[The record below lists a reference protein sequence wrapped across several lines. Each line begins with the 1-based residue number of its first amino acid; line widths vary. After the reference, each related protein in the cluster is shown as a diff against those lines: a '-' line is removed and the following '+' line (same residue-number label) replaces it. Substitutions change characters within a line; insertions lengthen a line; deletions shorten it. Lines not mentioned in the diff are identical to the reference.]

1 MLHKDTSYLL
11 HLACSLCPGI
21 GPVKFDRLV
30 EYFGNPENI
39 LSADV
44 TVIAQIVGL
53 TISKNLK
60 VMLSELNI
68 DQVIQENKAKK
79 IHIIHRASPSFPK
92 RLLTLSDAPICIF
105 VKSEND
111 PEEIIQEI
119 DDSICVSVIG
129 SRKHTSYGQESTK
142 MIVSGLASSG
152 VIVVSGMALGIDSI
166 AHSSTIESK
175 GKTVA
180 ILGSGVDV
188 IYPKENEQLYNEIL
202 KTGGCIISEF
212 PPGVGPSK
220 GTFIARNRL
229 ISGISAGTLVIE
241 GDEKS
246 GSLTT
251 AGFAAE
257 QGRDLFALPGP
268 ITSSLSQAPLRLLK
282 QGAIM
287 VTEADDILSYY
298 NLTPIKPEKRSD
310 FETLNAEEKILFDI
324 LSSESLFADEIA
336 EKIKMKIE
344 VVMNITTQ
352 LEIKGMLSRDM
363 LGKYHISK

>member
-1 MLHKDTSYLL
+1 MSHKDSSFLL
-11 HLACSLCPGI
+11 HLACTLCPGI
-21 GPVKFDRLV
+21 GPVKFNRLID
-30 EYFGNPENI
+30 YFGDPGNI
-39 LSADV
+39 LSADSALLAEM
-44 TVIAQIVGL
+44 IGL
-53 TISKNLK
+53 NVSKKLK
-60 VMLSELNI
+60 MILSDLDI
-68 DQVIQENKAKK
+68 DKVVQENNAKH
-79 IHIIHRASPSFPK
+79 IHIIHRASPNFPK

-111 PEEIIQEI
+111 PEELISEI
-119 DDSICVSVIG
+119 DSTKCISVIG

-142 MIVSGLASSG
+142 MIVSDLALSG
-152 VIVVSGMALGIDSI
+152 VIIVSGMALGIDSI
-166 AHSSTIESK
+166 AHSTAIKSK

-188 IYPKENEQLYNEIL
+188 IYPDENELLYREIL
-202 KTGGCIISEF
+202 QTGGCIISEF
-212 PPGVGPSK
+212 PPGIGPSK

-257 QGRDLFALPGP
+257 QGRELFALPGP

-298 NLTPIKPEKRSD
+298 NIPSTNLGSSLDTSI
-310 FETLNAEEKILFDI
+310 LNSEEKILFDI
-324 LSSESLFADEIA
+324 LSGEPMFADEIG
-336 EKIKMKIE
+336 EKTKMRIE
-344 VVMNITTQ
+344 AIMNITTQ
-352 LEIKGMLSRDM
+352 LEIKGILSRDM
-363 LGKYHISK
+363 IGKYHIAK